1 MNNSGSMPAPRAY
14 AAPDKARLAAVLR
27 RDLPDRVPNFEVLVE
42 NPTFRHV
49 LGREPAGIHTLAN
62 IAPAE
67 YIEFVTKIGQDVV
80 GMCFYSTPFRE
91 PDAQGQPQPLTF
103 RIQTRSDLDR
113 VQIVGLEQLEAQF
126 ARLDQYVSALAGTQI
141 GLFVLMGSFFCNAY
155 TSLFGFENFMYKL
168 ADERGLIEE
177 VLELEADYQAALA
190 RRLAEYP
197 LTFFYVGDDLAF
209 KSGTIIHP
217 DLLREMWAPRMS
229 RVFAPALAKN
239 IPILFHSDGNI
250 EALIPDLLEMGVSAL
265 NPIEPYGMDIRE
277 IKRKYG
283 RNLTLVGNLDVGGAL
298 SNGTPEQVRAEA
310 RQLIAD
316 VGRDGG
322 FVLASCHSITANVKP
337 DNFLAMVRTAQEDG
351 RY

>member
-1 MNNSGSMPAPRAY
+1 MNRSGSTSASRDY

-27 RDLPDRVPNFEVLVE
+27 RELPDRVPNFEVLVE
-42 NPTFRHV
+42 NPTLRAIM
-49 LGREPAGIHTLAN
+49 GREIDGSNTLAN
-62 IAPAE
+62 IAPAD
-67 YIEFVTKIGQDVV
+67 YLEFAGKIGQDVI
-80 GMCFYSTPFRE
+80 GMCFYSTPFRQA
-91 PDAQGQPQPLTF
+91 DAQGRLQGLTF
-103 RIQTRSDLDR
+103 RIENKRDFARIRL
-113 VQIVGLEQLEAQF
+113 VGIEQLEAQF
-126 ARLDQYVSALAGTQI
+126 ARLDQYVGALAGTKV

-155 TSLFGFENFMYKL
+155 TSLFGFENFMYTL
-168 ADERGLIEE
+168 ADDRDLVEE
-177 VLELEADYQAALA
+177 VLELEANYQVALA

-217 DLLREMWAPRMS
+217 DLLREMWVPRMK
-229 RVFAPALAKN
+229 RVFAPALAKK

-250 EALIPDLLEMGVSAL
+250 EALIPDLLAMGISAL

-298 SNGTPEQVRAEA
+298 SNGTPDQVRAEA